1 MTIVRQ
7 VKKLLRKNYL
17 MSYSAVIGYS
27 STKFGE
33 LWNKSLSDLI
43 KESAEM
49 VLDYTKITFENVDA
63 IFFSNM
69 LAGVLENNLHLAAKI
84 AEILQTNIPIFR
96 VESACCSGGMAFHL
110 ARNYLLANPNST
122 VMVLGAEKMTDYGVE
137 DVTTALAAAASG
149 DEQEAGL
156 TFPGLYGMIAERYLD
171 QFNYTEESLAHI
183 AVKNH
188 FHGRLNK
195 NGHFQNLISVADV
208 MNSGYVAKPLKVLDC
223 SPISD
228 GAASIILTNK
238 PELIEQR
245 PNHIQ
250 VIATEVASDT
260 ISLKNRDS
268 LVSLKSTKIAA
279 KKAFE
284 KSGLSPKDIGVVELH
299 DCFTIAEII
308 ALEDL
313 GFWEEGSGGYMAEL
327 ESTRID
333 KKGSLVVNPSGGL
346 KASGHPVGATGVKQ
360 IGEIYLQLTK
370 QGGDRQIENLN
381 YGLTHNVGGSGG
393 TAVVNIFKAIQ

>member
-1 MTIVRQ
+1 
-7 VKKLLRKNYL
+7 

-49 VLDYTKITFENVDA
+49 VLDYTKITLENVDA

-84 AEILQTNIPIFR
+84 ADILHTNIPIFR

-110 ARNYLLANPNST
+110 AQNYLQANPNST

-137 DVTTALAAAASG
+137 AVTSALAAAASG

-156 TFPGLYGMIAERYLD
+156 TFPGLYGMIAERYLK
-171 QFNYTEESLAHI
+171 QFNYTEENLAHI

-188 FHGRLNK
+188 FHGKLNDK
-195 NGHFQNLISVADV
+195 GHFQNLISVQDV
-208 MNSGYVAKPLKVLDC
+208 INSGYVAKPLKVLDC

-228 GAASIILTNK
+228 GAAGIILTNK
-238 PELIEQR
+238 SSLIQQR
-245 PNHIQ
+245 PNNIE

-279 KKAFE
+279 QKAFD
-284 KSGLSPKDIGVVELH
+284 KTGLLPKDIGVVELH

-313 GFWEEGSGGYMAEL
+313 GFWKPGKGGEMAEK
-327 ESTRID
+327 EITRID
-333 KKGSLVVNPSGGL
+333 KNSGLVVNPSGGL

-360 IGEIYLQLTK
+360 IGEIYLQLTG
-370 QGGDRQIENLN
+370 QAGQRQVENLD

-393 TAVVNIFKAIQ
+393 TAVVNIFKAK